1 MNQEINRLDKMLLK
15 IYSND
20 RYVKQVSNTIAGA
33 CMRFGIDLK
42 SFLDDI
48 ENLKCFDV
56 KNFLDSGN
64 GNLESFIIRK
74 YKEIL
79 QSLIDITTGGNG
91 GMASIGRG
99 EFAIS
104 FLSNCS
110 AKIIKTNGDLK
121 YFDNDNL
128 CEEVKYNGGKIAV
141 SSKSGREVNND
152 FLKLVSE
159 NGLKLLRK
167 DFNPFR
173 KNDINGYSVEDKNK
187 LNALYY
193 QAITGNVSDPISD
206 EEFVLKCLEEG
217 FNELFETTDS
227 LLIINENNKFIRFF
241 SKEDCFSFYSK
252 RINDMKKEFEI
263 RNNQSNPISFYVG
276 KNEII

>member
-1 MNQEINRLDKMLLK
+1 MNPEINRLDKMLSE

-20 RYVKQVSNTIAGA
+20 RYVVQVSNIIAGA
-33 CMRFGIDLK
+33 CMRVGIDLK

-48 ENLKCFDV
+48 ENLKCFYV
-56 KNFLDSGN
+56 ENFLDSGN
-64 GNLESFIIRK
+64 GNLESFINPK

-79 QSLIDITTGGNG
+79 QCLIDITTGGNG

-110 AKIIKTNGDLK
+110 VEIIKTNGDLK
-121 YFDNDNL
+121 YFDNL
-128 CEEVKYNGGKIAV
+128 CEEVKYNGGKISV
-141 SSKSGREVNND
+141 SEKSGREVSSD

-159 NGLKLLRK
+159 NGLKLLRE
-167 DFNPFR
+167 DFLPFR
-173 KNDINGYSVEDKNK
+173 KNDVREYSVEDKNK

-206 EEFVLKCLEEG
+206 EEFVLKCFEEG
-217 FNELFETTDS
+217 FNELFEKTDS
-227 LLIINENNKFIRFF
+227 LLIINENNEFIRFF
-241 SKEDCFSFYSK
+241 SKEECISFYSE
-252 RINDMKKEFEI
+252 RVNDMKKEFEI
-263 RNNQSNPISFYVG
+263 RNRQSNPVSFYVG